1 MDKVAKQQI
10 QARIPV
16 AMFDQVTD
24 NARLRGV
31 SFTDVIQ
38 AAIARYLETPELE
51 PITYKFAE
59 LERRILDIELIVRSR
74 PKPK

>member
-1 MDKVAKQQI
+1 MDKVPKQQI
-10 QARIPV
+10 QARISV
-16 AMFDQVTD
+16 AIVDQLTD

-31 SFTDVIQ
+31 SLTDVLQ
-38 AAIARYLETPELE
+38 TAIARYLEKPELE